1 MSEKNQS
8 IEVVKHDLELDEDLR
23 LHKKSWVIQRVGWV
37 LLLVFVVA
45 AALGL
50 FGDGVLGKQKSK
62 SGNATAEYDRF
73 ARYES
78 ETKILLE
85 SPDESI
91 NTLSLSQTYVEG
103 MRIVRILPEP
113 EINSGDGDDILY
125 RFNGDH
131 RLVTVYVRPES
142 PGSIRGKLA
151 VNGNS
156 PVNIFH
162 FVYP

>member
-1 MSEKNQS
+1 MAKKHD
-8 IEVVKHDLELDEDLR
+8 IEAIEHDLELDEELP

-37 LLLVFVVA
+37 LLLAFVAA

-50 FGDGVLGKQKSK
+50 FGDGVLGKQKST

-78 ETKILLE
+78 ETKILLK
-85 SPDESI
+85 SPNEPIASL
-91 NTLSLSQTYVEG
+91 TLSQTYVEG

-113 EINSGDGDDILY
+113 ESSTGTGDDIMY
-125 RFNGDH
+125 SFNGDN
-131 RLVTVYVRPES
+131 RLVTVYVRPED
-142 PGSIRGKLA
+142 PGPIRGELA
-151 VNGNS
+151 VNGNN
-156 PVNIFH
+156 PVNISH